1 MKINCVVLNYNDAD
15 TVMSLL
21 NRIRGF
27 RCFENIVVVDNA
39 STDNSWQRLK
49 ELQDD
54 KIAVIQSEKNGGYG
68 YGNNLGVRYAIQK
81 NEATHVV
88 IVNPDVK
95 FREST
100 ISKMARLFSH
110 SEIGIVSPAME
121 DMQCSG
127 LGRGWKLHGFIGE
140 LLAMGPV
147 SRRIWGR
154 FLNYPESYYKGKRA
168 VYADVVHGSMLMVD
182 AKAFLDCG
190 GYDEDIFLYQEEA
203 VLAWRMKTSG
213 YRTVVLLT
221 ETYLHQHST
230 SITKSCNGQLQRQRM
245 RHESL
250 IYYMKNYL
258 YINRFQEWFAG
269 IWFEIIL
276 MEIRITKFLADT
288 MNTRCIKT
296 AAKGCKKEGRI
307 C

>member
-1 MKINCVVLNYNDAD
+1 MVLNYNDAD

-110 SEIGIVSPAME
+110 SEIGIVSPTME

>member
-1 MKINCVVLNYNDAD
+1 MILNYNDAD
-15 TVMSLL
+15 TVIDLL
-21 NRIRGF
+21 NRIHGF

-100 ISKMARLFSH
+100 ISKMARLFCH

-296 AAKGCKKEGRI
+296 AAKRCKKEGRI

>member
-1 MKINCVVLNYNDAD
+1 
-15 TVMSLL
+15 
-21 NRIRGF
+21 
-27 RCFENIVVVDNA
+27 
-39 STDNSWQRLK
+39 
-49 ELQDD
+49 
-54 KIAVIQSEKNGGYG
+54 
-68 YGNNLGVRYAIQK
+68 
-81 NEATHVV
+81 
-88 IVNPDVK
+88 
-95 FREST
+95 
-100 ISKMARLFSH
+100 
-110 SEIGIVSPAME
+110 
-121 DMQCSG
+121 
-127 LGRGWKLHGFIGE
+127 
-140 LLAMGPV
+140 MGPV

>member
-1 MKINCVVLNYNDAD
+1 MILNYNDAD
-15 TVMSLL
+15 TVINLL

-49 ELQDD
+49 ELEDD

-110 SEIGIVSPAME
+110 SDIGIVSPAME
-121 DMQCSG
+121 DIQCSS

-154 FLNYPESYYKGKRA
+154 FLNYPESYYKGKGA

-221 ETYLHQHST
+221 EIYLHQHST

>member
-95 FREST
+95 FR
-100 ISKMARLFSH
+100 RVLFLRWH
-110 SEIGIVSPAME
+110 DYFPI
-121 DMQCSG
+121 
-127 LGRGWKLHGFIGE
+127 
-140 LLAMGPV
+140 
-147 SRRIWGR
+147 
-154 FLNYPESYYKGKRA
+154 
-168 VYADVVHGSMLMVD
+168 
-182 AKAFLDCG
+182 
-190 GYDEDIFLYQEEA
+190 
-203 VLAWRMKTSG
+203 
-213 YRTVVLLT
+213 
-221 ETYLHQHST
+221 
-230 SITKSCNGQLQRQRM
+230 QR
-245 RHESL
+245 
-250 IYYMKNYL
+250 
-258 YINRFQEWFAG
+258 
-269 IWFEIIL
+269 
-276 MEIRITKFLADT
+276 
-288 MNTRCIKT
+288 
-296 AAKGCKKEGRI
+296 
-307 C
+307 

>member
-1 MKINCVVLNYNDAD
+1 MVLNYNDAD

-110 SEIGIVSPAME
+110 SEIGIVSPTMK

-140 LLAMGPV
+140 LLAIDRK
-147 SRRIWGR
+147 S
-154 FLNYPESYYKGKRA
+154 
-168 VYADVVHGSMLMVD
+168 VV
-182 AKAFLDCG
+182 
-190 GYDEDIFLYQEEA
+190 
-203 VLAWRMKTSG
+203 
-213 YRTVVLLT
+213 
-221 ETYLHQHST
+221 
-230 SITKSCNGQLQRQRM
+230 
-245 RHESL
+245 
-250 IYYMKNYL
+250 
-258 YINRFQEWFAG
+258 
-269 IWFEIIL
+269 
-276 MEIRITKFLADT
+276 
-288 MNTRCIKT
+288 
-296 AAKGCKKEGRI
+296 
-307 C
+307 